1 MRDRLLL
8 GLTVQHIVEEGAAD
22 QKRGKKRM
30 RVSYLLRLL
39 LMAAVFIVAVEAPV
53 FNWVAAAVML
63 LAPRAVVMIV
73 PAIEHFKKKKQ
84 DKTQETL

>member
-1 MRDRLLL
+1 MR
-8 GLTVQHIVEEGAAD
+8 A
-22 QKRGKKRM
+22 
-30 RVSYLLRLL
+30 SYLLRLI